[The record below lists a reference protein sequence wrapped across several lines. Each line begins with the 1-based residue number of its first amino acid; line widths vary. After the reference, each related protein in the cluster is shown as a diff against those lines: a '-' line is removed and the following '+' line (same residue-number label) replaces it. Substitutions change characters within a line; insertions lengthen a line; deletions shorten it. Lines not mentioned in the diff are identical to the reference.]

1 MSFQNQKI
9 ASHRGHGEH
18 RENAEIHPGNVELFR
33 LSRGKWFLRSR
44 DPPFVFLKA
53 YRGVARR
60 MVAYAAMSVGLSR
73 GNQRDPAIPYA
84 LSAYAA
90 MLRLGTPGNAN
101 F

>member
-1 MSFQNQKI
+1 MGT
-9 ASHRGHGEH
+9 ADLTG
-18 RENAEIHPGNVELFR
+18 
-33 LSRGKWFLRSR
+33 
-44 DPPFVFLKA
+44 
-53 YRGVARR
+53 YRGVSGFYDPAIRSLSFPKGYRAVARR
-60 MVAYAAMSVGLSR
+60 RVAYAAMSVGLSR